1 MSETKSPPGL
11 TLPEHPRY
19 AVVEKIAQGAFAT
32 VFRGR
37 DMELNRE
44 VAIKQI
50 HAQYLEDPHQLDR
63 YWQEAQLIA
72 NLEHARIIS
81 IYDIVRDRGWL
92 ILELMM
98 GSIQQVLKGRP
109 IDLTDL
115 RYLLRAVAQGLQFLE
130 RNGIIH
136 GDVKPSNILL
146 DKNRQI
152 RLGDFGIARR
162 LSSGEGSVVKG
173 TAKYMAPEVVSDQ
186 FGEVGPHSDLYSLGF
201 SAYELMCGQNFESL
215 FPGLNMFGR
224 DRQVAWM
231 MWQSA
236 PDRRLPEIR
245 RVLQNVPEDLAG
257 IVEKLCEKDP
267 AKRYRTAEQL
277 LQDLDQ
283 DKTRDRQ
290 PTAQEAAEAEKA
302 AKQARR
308 KRLMAVGAL
317 AVSLTLSVALALWP
331 SREQII
337 IDGDDHEPSQGT
349 LVLVDLPHGRL
360 QLETPGGGVGEI
372 PVNPGQDMF
381 ILNETE
387 VLTVQQLQPGDPIS
401 VKRLE
406 SDGKVIQRI
415 FSIQRAVATETRG
428 RIASVEALTH
438 TITITPDDSVQRLPA
453 VLVPSSA
460 TILLNGSAVPL
471 DSLRA
476 GDRVLVKCV
485 PYKDGL
491 KAESLDAERLIEGKG
506 MIEAIRLPSHVT
518 VRQPDSSIKE
528 LQVDG
533 ECRVTLN
540 ERPAGA
546 EGRTFTLAD
555 LRKDDEVSLQH
566 DRVVRRID
574 AKRVLIV
581 SGKIE
586 KADFQAKRI
595 DVRQD
600 NQSLRS
606 LSVAEDCVI
615 QLAPDRKPPDSPTGT
630 AADASKPSGELPP
643 DSGPLDLAA
652 LRAGDAVT
660 IVEDSRDGRAR
671 RIEVVLAPDRGCWA
685 VVIGQSRHDDRR
697 VTPSAAVLPGAERI
711 RQTLLR
717 RARVVTE
724 QLLWLPESTR
734 FGMHSAVTEFLKRV
748 PSEGRLLVYF
758 AGRAAKS
765 EQGDVYLALRDFDPS
780 RAGETGQDLAALLK
794 SLDEVKAAEK
804 VFLFD
809 VQYGGEDGRWQ
820 PAAAELI
827 ETLKARKGSVSQTV
841 YVIANCSRGEVNGLA
856 EGGKA
861 GLFAACTA
869 EALQGKADF
878 DRDQRVTPPELF
890 RYLKIQVPTCAL
902 RAGREQDP
910 VLFEPAPAV
919 TIAPE
924 ALASLRRLLELAG
937 SGRKVDDELA
947 MAYHKAAALIPDQP
961 DAHLIYALATM
972 RDRLRSKL
980 AQDRFEEVVAKY
992 PDHPNSTLA
1001 YHALAWL
1008 CFLKQDFDGG
1018 LVHLERAV
1026 SLAPNPNDPYA
1037 RELFGFAG
1045 QLSGFAHCVVAD
1057 PNLRPRLSQV
1067 FQAAQNR
1074 GEEAERIF
1082 RDKLNAVQ
1090 KDVETRDRQIQETP
1104 DDVKRKS
1111 LEFDKKNPNRY
1122 AKFDFDSAFSFIEQ
1136 SLDTPR

>member
-37 DMELNRE
+37 DVELNRE

-308 KRLMAVGAL
+308 KRLMSVGAL
-317 AVSLTLSVALALWP
+317 AVSLTFSVALAFWP
-331 SREQII
+331 SRGKVI
-337 IDGDDHEPSQGT
+337 IDEDKQVHEPSQGT

-360 QLETPGGGVGEI
+360 QLKPPQGAIGDV
-372 PVNPGQDMF
+372 PVNPAQDMF

-460 TILLNGSAVPL
+460 AILLNGSAVPL

-491 KAESLDAERLIEGKG
+491 KAESLDAERLIEVKG
-506 MIEAIRLPSHVT
+506 LIEAIRLPSHMT
-518 VRQPDSSIKE
+518 VRQPDASTQE

-533 ECRVTLN
+533 ECRYTLN
-540 ERPAGA
+540 ERSADPN
-546 EGRTFTLAD
+546 GRAVTLAD
-555 LRKDDEVSLQH
+555 LLKGDEVSLQH

-574 AKRVLIV
+574 AKRVLV
-581 SGKIE
+581 VRGTVE
-586 KADFQAKRI
+586 KADFQAKRLDI
-595 DVRQD
+595 RQD

-615 QLAPDRKPPDSPTGT
+615 QLA
-630 AADASKPSGELPP
+630 ADNE
-643 DSGPLDLAA
+643 PLDLAA
-652 LRAGDAVT
+652 LRTGDAVT
-660 IVEDSRDGRAR
+660 IVEDPQDGRAR
-671 RIEVVLAPDRGCWA
+671 RIEVVFAPDRGVWA
-685 VVIGQSRHDDRR
+685 IVAGQSRYDDRGLP
-697 VTPSAAVLPGAERI
+697 PSAAAPLGAERI

-717 RARVVTE
+717 HARVVTE
-724 QLLWLPESTR
+724 QLLWLPDATR
-734 FGMHSAVTEFLKRV
+734 LGMQSAVTDFLQRV
-748 PSEGRLLVYF
+748 PPEGRLLVYF
-758 AGRAAKS
+758 AGHAAKS

-780 RAGETGQDLAALLK
+780 RPGQTGLDLAALLK
-794 SLDEVKAAEK
+794 SVDGVKAAGK
-804 VFLFD
+804 VLLFD
-809 VQYGGEDGRWQ
+809 VQYGGDNGRFQ

-827 ETLKARKGSVSQTV
+827 EAMKSHSGSVSQSV
-841 YVIANCSRGEVNGLA
+841 YVIANCSRGEVDRPA
-856 EGGKA
+856 EGGQT
-861 GLFAACTA
+861 GLFASCTA
-869 EALQGKADF
+869 EALKGKADF
-878 DRDQRVTPPELF
+878 DRDQRLTPSEIF

-902 RAGREQDP
+902 RAGQEQNP
-910 VLFEPAPAV
+910 VLFEPTPAKPF
-919 TIAPE
+919 TPE
-924 ALASLRRLLELAG
+924 ALAAVRQLLELAR

-947 MAYHKAAALIPDQP
+947 MAFDKAAALTPDQP
-961 DAHLIYALATM
+961 DAHLIDALATLK
-972 RDRLRSKL
+972 DKRSKI
-980 AQDRFEEVVAKY
+980 AQDRFEKVAAKY
-992 PDHPNSTLA
+992 PDHPASALA
-1001 YHALAWL
+1001 HHALAWL
-1008 CFLKQDFDGG
+1008 CFLRQDYDGG
-1018 LVHLERAV
+1018 LVRLERAV
-1026 SLAPNPNDPYA
+1026 SLAPNPDDPYA
-1037 RELFGFAG
+1037 QHLFGFAG
-1045 QLSGFAHCVVAD
+1045 RLYAFADRVVAD
-1057 PNLRPRLSQV
+1057 EKLSARLSRLIEAV
-1067 FQAAQNR
+1067 KAQ
-1074 GEEAERIF
+1074 GEGAKTAF
-1082 RDKLNAVQ
+1082 RENWNAVQ
-1090 KDVETRDRQIQETP
+1090 EDVKNRDQQIQQAP
-1104 DDVKRKS
+1104 DEATRKLLELQKKNLNSYAEFEFSPAFTFIEKS
-1111 LEFDKKNPNRY
+1111 LE
-1122 AKFDFDSAFSFIEQ
+1122 
-1136 SLDTPR
+1136 TPR